1 MRRIFV
7 LVLSVLAVLAREDVE
22 ARAQTA
28 GNDFGWSAEVDAAL
42 TEFEI
47 SNTDGAVE
55 QLIPLADAGDV
66 HAQFLLGRFYEDE
79 MEFKVNHCRAL
90 HWYKEAAAQ
99 GHAAATTA
107 AG

>member
-79 MEFKVNHCRAL
+79 MEFKVNHCRAPL
-90 HWYKEAAAQ
+90 LS
-99 GHAAATTA
+99 G
-107 AG
+107 